1 MCITTPTQI
10 NHIYIFV
17 IKITIYILFISLF
30 LGKRNLPESL
40 TAPRQS
46 AHAPIGYVFLTSY
59 TLIQLKLIGGS
70 FHFSDV

>member
-1 MCITTPTQI
+1 MCITTPTQT
-10 NHIYIFV
+10 NHIHLLY
-17 IKITIYILFISLF
+17 KTTIYILFISLF

-40 TAPRQS
+40 TTPRQS

>member
-1 MCITTPTQI
+1 MHITPPHPNQPYT
-10 NHIYIFV
+10 FV

-40 TAPRQS
+40 TTPRQS